1 MEAPKIPGLFKSK
14 GPKSFHFKPRYY
26 DEQKERIAK
35 RRAQI
40 KRELVAEGK
49 LDTSEKDLF
58 NRLERR
64 HRSHISYRKSA
75 KKSNIRITMIL
86 IGLLII
92 LFWLW
97 NESGG
102 IL

>member
-14 GPKSFHFKPRYY
+14 GPKSFHFQPRYY

-40 KRELVAEGK
+40 KRELVAEEK
-49 LDTSEKDLF
+49 LDKNQKDLF

-64 HRSHISYRKSA
+64 HRSHVSYRKSA
-75 KKSNIRITMIL
+75 KRSNIRITLIL
-86 IGLLII
+86 VMLLAI